1 MPTMTDEVAKSGTA
15 NRPAEPLFRGVGSS
29 PLPILDKAFWAL
41 ARRLQISLLSRLS
54 EDVKI
59 AVEGVH
65 TTTLG
70 SAFTLLEP
78 TADDAVYAVLRF
90 GGTRTPG
97 FIGFQNALMRPLIGR
112 MLGSGEL
119 KADATA
125 GRPLSMVELRIA
137 NRVAQ
142 AVGAALQAEGR
153 DDVMPRMSMGTVTN
167 GARHL
172 DEADMGTS
180 SVVCQFLFGDN
191 GALGRAALCVPVVV
205 AEALVAQH
213 PDTGNQPGGQRQK
226 TNLERLNPVQVDL
239 VVSQGLPPMSLSQLR
254 ELEVGQLI
262 FITPADDCTVTANG
276 MPFALGQLG
285 EANGE
290 RAVRLTS
297 RL

>member
-1 MPTMTDEVAKSGTA
+1 MADAVDTA
-15 NRPAEPLFRGVGSS
+15 RPNSRPAEPLFRGVGSS

-41 ARRLQISLLSRLS
+41 ARRLQVSLLSRLS

-59 AVEGVH
+59 SVEGVH
-65 TTTLG
+65 PTTLG
-70 SAFTLLEP
+70 SAFQLLEP

-119 KADATA
+119 KADTTA

-142 AVGAALQAEGR
+142 AVASALQAEGR
-153 DDVMPRMSMGTVTN
+153 DDVMPRMNMGTVTN
-167 GARHL
+167 GARQL

-180 SVVCQFLFGDN
+180 SVVCQLLFGDN

-213 PDTGNQPGGQRQK
+213 PDAGQQPGGQRQK
-226 TNLERLNPVQVDL
+226 ANLERLNPVQVDL

>member
-1 MPTMTDEVAKSGTA
+1 MAEEVTKLGATS
-15 NRPAEPLFRGVGSS
+15 RPAEPLFRGVGTS

-59 AVEGVH
+59 TVQGVH
-65 TTTLG
+65 PTTLG
-70 SAFTLLEP
+70 SAFVMLEP
-78 TADDAVYAVLRF
+78 PVDDAVYAVLRF
-90 GGTRTPG
+90 GSARTPG
-97 FIGFQNALMRPLIGR
+97 FIGFQNSLMRPLIGR

-119 KADATA
+119 KADTSE
-125 GRPLSMVELRIA
+125 GHPLSMVELRIA
-137 NRVAQ
+137 NRIMQSVS
-142 AVGAALQAEGR
+142 AALQAEGR
-153 DDVMPRMSMGTVTN
+153 EDVMPRMTLGTVTN

-180 SVVCQFLFGDN
+180 SVVCQLLFGEG

-213 PDTGNQPGGQRQK
+213 PDASHQQDGPKQR

-254 ELEVGQLI
+254 QLEIGQLI
-262 FITPADDCTVTANG
+262 YITPADDCTVTANG

-285 EANGE
+285 ETNGE